1 MDRLRLILDAPRSAT
16 LNMAIDEFLM
26 HSPCAGQ
33 AGVLRFYS
41 WDHPSVSIG
50 YFQKVGDAVKRFDAV
65 NKGIPVVRRISG
77 GGTVLHG
84 DDLTFS
90 LSIATE
96 NPFFPTDVKSSYLR
110 INEAVR
116 TGLKEL
122 HPKLDYAD
130 CRTVPTGKRQ
140 AGERIC
146 FEAPACYDLLLS
158 GKKILGASQRRIGK
172 ELLHQSSL
180 FLKEDRSRLIRAIV
194 KGFETLWKVELK
206 EKPLGPE
213 ELEQAKELEGRRY
226 ASVEWASGL
235 RERSFSS

>member
-1 MDRLRLILDAPRSAT
+1 MDRLRLILDPPRPAA

-26 HSPCAGQ
+26 HSQGFGARPT
-33 AGVLRFYS
+33 LRFYG
-41 WDHPSVSIG
+41 WDKPSVSIG
-50 YFQKVGDAVKRFDAV
+50 YFQKIGDAVRKFDAV
-65 NKGIPVVRRISG
+65 QKDIPVVRRLSG

-84 DDLTFS
+84 EDLTFS
-90 LSIATE
+90 LSIGTV

-122 HPKLDYAD
+122 CPQLDYAD

-140 AGERIC
+140 AGERNC
-146 FEAPACYDLLLS
+146 FEQPACYDLLLS

-180 FLKEDRSRLIRAIV
+180 FLSEDRERLTRAIV
-194 KGFETLWKVELK
+194 NGFASLWKVAFD
-206 EKPLGPE
+206 EKPLSGE
-213 ELEQAKELEGRRY
+213 ELAQARELEERRY
-226 ASVEWASGL
+226 GSSDWASDL
-235 RERSFSS
+235 RVRSFSS